1 MPTKGKRYFSA
12 PFSTNCQ
19 LSHAYQLDDTI
30 CALSTPAGTGA
41 IAVIRASGKDALRIS
56 DRIFVSGQK
65 KLSEQASHTAH
76 FGRLVDEEEV
86 LDEVVAT
93 IFKNP
98 RSFTGEDVVEFSC
111 HGSTLIQRKI
121 LELLAKSGCRMAQP
135 GEFTLRA
142 YLNQKMDLS
151 QAEAVADLIA
161 SSSDAAHKVALGQM
175 RGGFSDDLKV
185 LREKLIEFA
194 ALIELELDFS
204 GEDVEFVDRT
214 ELVDLIDKIQE
225 RIIQL
230 IGSFKLGNVIKE
242 GVQVA
247 IIGPPNAGKSTLL
260 NAILNEERA
269 IVSDIAGTTRDTVED
284 ETMIDG
290 IRFRFID
297 TAGIRESTD
306 RIESLGIERSIEK
319 SQRADIVVYLYD
331 MSDEHVNESIA
342 RLGRLKEA
350 DPELEQKL
358 LVVGNKVDNAQDQST
373 DQNTFKISAKNR
385 EGVEDMKKAL
395 VDKVNTE
402 ALQNNET
409 IVTNVRHV
417 GALSSASESLKA
429 ASEGFESGT
438 PSDLVA
444 IDIRKALFHLGEIT
458 GEVSTDDLLGNIFG
472 KFCIGK

>member
-1 MPTKGKRYFSA
+1 M
-12 PFSTNCQ
+12 
-19 LSHAYQLDDTI
+19 SHAYHLDDTI
-30 CALSTPAGTGA
+30 CALSTPAGSGA
-41 IAVIRASGKDALRIS
+41 IVVIRLSGKDAFKIS
-56 DRIFVSGQK
+56 DKVFASGQK
-65 KLSEQASHTAH
+65 TLSDQQTHTAH
-76 FGRLVDEEEV
+76 FGRLVDGEEI
-86 LDEVVAT
+86 LDEVVAV

-98 RSFTGEDVVEFSC
+98 KSFTGEDVVEFSC
-111 HGSTLIQRKI
+111 HGSTFIQRKV
-121 LELLAKSGCRMAQP
+121 LELLSKHGCRMAQP

-142 YLNQKMDLS
+142 YLNRKMDLS

-175 RGGFSDDLKV
+175 RGGFSQDLKT

-214 ELVDLIDKIQE
+214 ELLDLIAKIRE
-225 RIIQL
+225 KILEL

-284 ETMIDG
+284 ETVIDG

-297 TAGIRESTD
+297 TAGIRESAD
-306 RIESLGIERSIEK
+306 QIETLGIERSIEK
-319 SQRADIVVYLYD
+319 SKKADVVLYLYD
-331 MSDEHVNESIA
+331 VADNTA
-342 RLGRLKEA
+342 AQNRLDQLKSA
-350 DPELEQKL
+350 DANLKSKL
-358 LVVGNKVDNAQDQST
+358 IVIGNKVDSVEAVQESDST
-373 DQNTFKISAKNR
+373 LFISAKNKS
-385 EGVEDMKKAL
+385 GVEQVKTAL
-395 VDKVNTE
+395 VEKINAE
-402 ALQNNET
+402 QLQNNET

-417 GALSSASESLKA
+417 EALTLANESLA
-429 ASEGFESGT
+429 AAAEGFTAGT

-444 IDIRKALFHLGEIT
+444 IDIRKALYHLGEIT
-458 GEVSTDDLLGNIFG
+458 GQVSTDDLLGNIFG